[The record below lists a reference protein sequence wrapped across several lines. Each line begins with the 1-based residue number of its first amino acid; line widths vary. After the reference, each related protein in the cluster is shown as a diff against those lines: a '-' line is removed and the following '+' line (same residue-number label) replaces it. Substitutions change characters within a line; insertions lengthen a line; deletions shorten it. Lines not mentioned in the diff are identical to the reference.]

1 MASLRSNPSLTWRR
15 RPLSLL
21 ALGAAAA
28 LVLSACTTTSDDQE
42 QQQAQQQQ
50 AATTAQSSST
60 ETAGSGS
67 TTATS
72 PQRASTRA
80 TEASE
85 QQQPQQPQQT
95 GSEAEQA
102 EPDAQAQDEV
112 MPQRQEDDDGMG
124 GMSPG
129 MSVGILTEANYDDLS
144 PRLQLLRDS
153 GYPVYVA
160 EQGYTIALGTPDL
173 SPGTHRISIVI
184 EGPGGLVESPA
195 MRITVLPEDAPG
207 EIQEAVARFSRFPD
221 GVRGFHVTSIDFASV
236 GRWNLILHI
245 PSEEGFTDIG
255 IAIDIPLDTS
265 APSVG
270 DAAPPSD
277 SRTLLDVPNIADL
290 STGDEPDPGLYI
302 ISLADAIA
310 AGKPFV
316 VVFASPGFC
325 TNAFCGPQAEVLSEV
340 RGIFGEQA
348 NYIHVD
354 LYENPEQ
361 VRFGEDPIETPIL
374 EEWGLHTDEW
384 TFVVNSEGI
393 VVARFEAFAPLT
405 EVEAALAA
413 ALDG

>member
-1 MASLRSNPSLTWRR
+1 MASFRLDPLLTVRR
-15 RPLSLL
+15 RALAWL
-21 ALGAAAA
+21 ALGTAAVLA
-28 LVLSACTTTSDDQE
+28 LSACTTTSDDQQQE
-42 QQQAQQQQ
+42 PQQAQQEQ
-50 AATTAQSSST
+50 AVAASETSSAS
-60 ETAGSGS
+60 AGSSGS

-72 PQRASTRA
+72 TQGATAQGTDTTEQRQ
-80 TEASE
+80 E
-85 QQQPQQPQQT
+85 QQQQVVA
-95 GSEAEQA
+95 EAAEDEQV
-102 EPDAQAQDEV
+102 QDEA
-112 MPQRQEDDDGMG
+112 RQDQQQQDDGMG

-129 MSVGILTEANYDDLS
+129 MSVGILTETNYDDLS

-153 GYPVYVA
+153 GYPVYVS
-160 EQGYTIALGTPDL
+160 ELGYTVSLGTPDL

-184 EGPGGLVESPA
+184 EGPTGLIETPA

-207 EIQEAVARFSRFPD
+207 EMQEVVARFSRFPD
-221 GVRGFHVTSIDFASV
+221 GVRGFHVTSVNFATI

-245 PSEEGFTDIG
+245 PSDDGFTDIG
-255 IAIDIPLDTS
+255 IAVDIPLDTS

-270 DAAPPSD
+270 DQAPPSA

-290 STGDEPDPGLYI
+290 STGEEPDPGLYI
-302 ISLADAIA
+302 ISLADAVE

-340 RGIFGEQA
+340 RAIFGDLA

-361 VRFGEDPIETPIL
+361 VRFGEEPVETPIL

-384 TFVVNSEGI
+384 TFVVNAEGI
-393 VVARFEAFAPLT
+393 VVSRFEAFAPLE

-413 ALDG
+413 ILEG